1 MVEDAKLDGTVA
13 APGTEPAQDPGTARE
28 EAAAIKTDQ
37 AEGLRTMFGNKTAR
51 FICLGFA
58 VDADTAATIAIG
70 TAHALRAQ
78 HQRVLLI
85 DEVPLQERRNIQ
97 GLAYPVRYDI
107 SQALEN
113 DIGLEQAI
121 HHVEENLW
129 FATGLRMAR
138 AYQSRKLRTPSLMQ
152 RLTKTA
158 FAFDLVLLATINP
171 IEGVLRAYAH
181 DRLQLVISAPD
192 EPSQIRA
199 LEHIRTLSTYSDGA
213 KIPVLIVGG
222 QSEDEGQQAF
232 ERLEAASQSLLDQPL
247 EFVGWIAA
255 TTIPNST
262 HRTPQPAGL
271 ILPATLYAKLAGT
284 ALQLDH

>member
-1 MVEDAKLDGTVA
+1 MVEDAKLDNA
-13 APGTEPAQDPGTARE
+13 AAAQSAEPAKDSRAARE
-28 EAAAIKTDQ
+28 ETAAIKTDQ
-37 AEGLRTMFGNKTAR
+37 AEGLRSMFGDRPAR

-58 VDADTAATIAIG
+58 VDADTAATLAIG

-78 HQRVLLI
+78 QQRVLLI
-85 DEVPLQERRNIQ
+85 DEVPLQERRNIH

-138 AYQSRKLRTPSLMQ
+138 AYQNRKLRTPSLME
-152 RLTKTA
+152 RLTKTR
-158 FAFDLVLLATINP
+158 FTFDLVLLATISP

-181 DRLQLVISAPD
+181 DRLQLVVSAPD
-192 EPSQIRA
+192 ESSQVRA
-199 LEHIRTLSTYSDGA
+199 LEQIRTLSTYSEGA

-222 QSEDEGQQAF
+222 QSEEEGEQAF
-232 ERLEAASQSLLDQPL
+232 DRLRAASESLMDQPL
-247 EFVGWIAA
+247 ESMGWIAA
-255 TTIPNST
+255 VTIPNAT
-262 HRTPQPAGL
+262 QRTPQPAGL

-284 ALQLDH
+284 ALQLGH